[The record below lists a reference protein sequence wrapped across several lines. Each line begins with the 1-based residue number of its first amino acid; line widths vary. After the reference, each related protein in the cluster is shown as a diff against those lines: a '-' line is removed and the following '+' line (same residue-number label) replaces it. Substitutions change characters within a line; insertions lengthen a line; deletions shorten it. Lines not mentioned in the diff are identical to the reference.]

1 MALATLT
8 PRSELAVDTAYY
20 LRKDDMY
27 FITPDGIG
35 GFFYTTLEELEDQH
49 GFQSAEAEEIE
60 DLED

>member
-1 MALATLT
+1 MSQSTLT

-35 GFFYTTLEELEDQH
+35 GFFYVTLEELEDQH